1 MRSINGV
8 SYSPLLFSEDLED
21 YYDTKD
27 PEIECLMIENN
38 LSEKEKEIIRL
49 YVDELE
55 K

>member
-8 SYSPLLFSEDLED
+8 SYSPLLLSEDLDD

-38 LSEKEKEIIRL
+38 LSEKEKEVIRT

-55 K
+55 N